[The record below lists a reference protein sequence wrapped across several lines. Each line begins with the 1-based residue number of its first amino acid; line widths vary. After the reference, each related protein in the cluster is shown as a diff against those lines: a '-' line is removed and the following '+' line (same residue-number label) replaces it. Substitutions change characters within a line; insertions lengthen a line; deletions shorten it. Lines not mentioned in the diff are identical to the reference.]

1 MKSRC
6 IPFILFIADILFGQ
20 VSLSDT
26 EEGKLGT
33 DIVLDKKPLI
43 ILPTNHKEWIKDSNK
58 YSNHY
63 KISDKLLNIISE
75 QATLLGRF
83 RVIDRSLV
91 DKVMKEQEFQLS
103 GMVASNQVVKIGEF
117 AAAKTALIV
126 DIIHFGQKGV
136 PKRDNIDDD
145 DDDDNSDDDNQSIL
159 SWLGKT
165 LVKEAIHHVK
175 RRDTLAWENNINT
188 EIRAT
193 VNIINIENGLSEYSF
208 GLNTSTTG
216 GNRNQSLSEA
226 LEEISQ
232 QVRLKLKEIYAITSE
247 VIDINGEFINIFS
260 GKNLG
265 LKKGALFEV
274 ASKSSIKYY
283 KGRTLNLPGNTKG
296 LIQLVEVGQDASRAI
311 VLRKWGK
318 ITPGQKAYELNGQ
331 PYTTDITLTYLNDN
345 RNEIAGKV
353 WFMPL
358 SEFSA
363 SLNYHLGLIRDSR
376 NNNDPYIGFGTDL
389 DYRTFRIFGMNSSIS
404 LTIPALISWR
414 GDDDGHNVF
423 SFFSDPSI
431 DWNISFQISKK
442 RDIVISASYVFNH
455 MHGPW
460 QWRRDTGNNDED
472 GNSIMETEWG
482 VWEDGMKPEF
492 NLEGLYL
499 SITTRRLRF

>member
-1 MKSRC
+1 MKSGY

-20 VSLSDT
+20 VSFSDT
-26 EEGKLGT
+26 EKGKLGT

-43 ILPTNHKEWIKDSNK
+43 ILPTYHKEWIKDSNK

-193 VNIINIENGLSEYSF
+193 VNIINIENGVSEHSF
-208 GLNTSTTG
+208 GLDASNTG
-216 GNRNQSLSEA
+216 GNRNQSFRKA
-226 LEEISQ
+226 LERISQ

-283 KGRTLNLPGNTKG
+283 KGRTLNLPGKTKG
-296 LIQLVEVGQDASRAI
+296 IIQLVEVGQDASRAI
-311 VLRKWGK
+311 ILRKWGK

-345 RNEIAGKV
+345 RNWK
-353 WFMPL
+353 
-358 SEFSA
+358 
-363 SLNYHLGLIRDSR
+363 
-376 NNNDPYIGFGTDL
+376 
-389 DYRTFRIFGMNSSIS
+389 
-404 LTIPALISWR
+404 
-414 GDDDGHNVF
+414 
-423 SFFSDPSI
+423 
-431 DWNISFQISKK
+431 
-442 RDIVISASYVFNH
+442 
-455 MHGPW
+455 
-460 QWRRDTGNNDED
+460 
-472 GNSIMETEWG
+472 
-482 VWEDGMKPEF
+482 
-492 NLEGLYL
+492 
-499 SITTRRLRF
+499 

>member
-1 MKSRC
+1 MKSGY
-6 IPFILFIADILFGQ
+6 IPFILFIVDTLFGQ
-20 VSLSDT
+20 ISFSDT
-26 EEGKLGT
+26 ARGNLGT
-33 DIVLDKKPLI
+33 DIILDKRPLI
-43 ILPTNHKEWIKDSNK
+43 ILPNNYKEWIKDSSK
-58 YSNHY
+58 YSNHH
-63 KISDKLLNIISE
+63 KISDKLLDIISE

-83 RVIDRSLV
+83 RVIDRNLV

-103 GMVASNQVVKIGEF
+103 GMVASNQVMKIGEF
-117 AAAKTALIV
+117 AAAKTALVV
-126 DIIHFGQKGV
+126 DMIYFGQKGV

-145 DDDDNSDDDNQSIL
+145 DDDNNSGDNNQSFL
-159 SWLGKT
+159 SWFGKT
-165 LVKEAIHHVK
+165 LVKETIHHVK

-193 VNIINIENGLSEYSF
+193 VNIINIENGVSEHSF
-208 GLNTSTTG
+208 GLDASNTG
-216 GNRNQSLSEA
+216 GNRNQSFRKA
-226 LEEISQ
+226 LEKISQ

-247 VIDINGEFINIFS
+247 VVDINGKFINIFS

-283 KGRTLNLPGNTKG
+283 KGRTLNLPGKTKG
-296 LIQLVEVGQDASRAI
+296 LIQLVEVGEDASRAI

-318 ITPGQKAYELNGQ
+318 IAPGQKAYELNGQ
-331 PYTTDITLTYLNDN
+331 PYTTDITLTYLKDN
-345 RNEIAGKV
+345 RNEIAGKI

-376 NNNDPYIGFGTDL
+376 NDNNPYIGFGTDL
-389 DYRTFRIFGMNSSIS
+389 DYRIFRTFGINSSIS
-404 LTIPALISWR
+404 LTIPALISLR

-431 DWNISFQISKK
+431 DWNISFQINKK
-442 RDIVISASYVFNH
+442 RDIVISMCYVFNH

-460 QWRRDTGNNDED
+460 QWRRDTGNNDDD

-492 NLEGLYL
+492 DLEGLYF